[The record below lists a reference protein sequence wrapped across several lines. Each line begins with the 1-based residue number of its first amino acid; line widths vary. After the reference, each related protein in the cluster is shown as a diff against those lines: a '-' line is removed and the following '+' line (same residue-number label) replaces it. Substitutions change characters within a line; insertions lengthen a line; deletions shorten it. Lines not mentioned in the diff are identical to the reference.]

1 MYSHPPGNKYN
12 DRCSLVM
19 VNYSIR
25 QRATSVCCTV
35 EKLLHK
41 RNHDVRILREEECT
55 NDNAGELVNVLK
67 KRSPQ
72 SQLPK
77 AMF

>member
-1 MYSHPPGNKYN
+1 MYVVLW
-12 DRCSLVM
+12 R
-19 VNYSIR
+19 
-25 QRATSVCCTV
+25 
-35 EKLLHK
+35 LHK
-41 RNHDVRILREEECT
+41 RNHDVRILREEEYT